1 MIYLNRE
8 PVSVFKIDPDLVVDY
23 KVICDEILVNIRRNL
38 SRQLIFYKVYYDL
51 QQLYNGFFSIFDKLL
66 NNLYEDSSVFNKD
79 VSDFKGLCD
88 VLLKNSENIIPENI
102 HDLVDSDIKKL
113 LLTIDKLVY
122 IINNYCD
129 FSEDSF

>member
-51 QQLYNGFFSIFDKLL
+51 QQMYNGFFSIFDKLL

-79 VSDFKGLCD
+79 VSDFKGLCN

-102 HDLVDSDIKKL
+102 HNLVDSDIKKL

>member
-8 PVSVFKIDPDLVVDY
+8 SVSVFKIDPDLVVDY

-51 QQLYNGFFSIFDKLL
+51 QQMYNGFFSIFDKLL

-79 VSDFKGLCD
+79 VSDFKGLCN

-102 HDLVDSDIKKL
+102 HNLVDSDIKKL